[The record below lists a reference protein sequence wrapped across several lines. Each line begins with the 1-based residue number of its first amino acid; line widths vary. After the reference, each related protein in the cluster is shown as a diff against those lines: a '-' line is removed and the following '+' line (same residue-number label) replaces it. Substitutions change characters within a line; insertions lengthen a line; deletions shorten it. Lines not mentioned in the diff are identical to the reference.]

1 MSLKVCSSQCKECLF
16 SPNKIVSDARKREII
31 QTCLA
36 TGAQFTCHKA
46 TIKSEEIV
54 CRGFYDTY
62 GPQINLIRIAQRL
75 HAIEEVDIE
84 QEAGQLDDTS
94 KHLG

>member
-1 MSLKVCSSQCKECLF
+1 MNLRVCSGMCDQCLF

-31 QTCLA
+31 KNCLA
-36 TGAQFTCHKA
+36 TGAQFICHKA
-46 TIKSEEIV
+46 TIKGEEVV

-75 HAIEEVDIE
+75 HAVEEVDV
-84 QEAGQLDDTS
+84 EAQL
-94 KHLG
+94 